1 MFKGNQKDIVE
12 GETIMAT
19 YGFNSELKKS
29 QDFVINK
36 KIASKLQIYLND
48 RGYKIVSWKPGT
60 EAEDRAGCD
69 LWLVTSDGR
78 RIAVDLKIRSKDYG
92 KEDVALENV
101 SVGDEFM
108 QNIKACGWVL
118 NTDKITDLV
127 CWYWKDTDELFAVGF
142 QLLVLAFKS
151 NYQTWKTNYGERI
164 NSTTSRGH
172 KYYSKFICVPKAEVK
187 RAIAAL

>member
-19 YGFNSELKKS
+19 YGFKSELAKS
-29 QDFVINK
+29 QDLSVNK
-36 KIASKLQIYLND
+36 KIASKLRTYLND
-48 RGYKIVSWKPGT
+48 RGYNIVSWKPGT
-60 EAEDRAGCD
+60 EAEDRSGCD
-69 LWLVTSDGR
+69 LWLNTSDGS

-108 QNIKACGWVL
+108 RNIKSIGWTL

-127 CWYWKDTDELFAVGF
+127 CWYWKDTDELFVVGF
-142 QLLVLAFKS
+142 KLLVRAFKV
-151 NYQTWKTNYGERI
+151 NMKAWKTNYGERI